1 MKRLFII
8 SFLLSFLAVSAVG
21 QEYVAKIADTDAW
34 MVNPNFSMPINNM
47 VAFQSME
54 YPETGVFVYAV
65 QNGHYPFD
73 DGSVFY
79 NYIKSS
85 NAKLKI
91 DEEIP
96 SLIVGQ
102 ATYLKVRYL
111 RYIANVDKKP
121 GNIQVWQFSDGNVE
135 YTIMSVSPS
144 SVNTA
149 VERFIADNLK
159 LLPPPKTS
167 EEEFIS
173 AVKELNELC
182 LQTKGFPLDDGVW
195 IINLEASPESKQLKR
210 TYKIDYSVPY
220 DYQVILLSRVGN
232 QAMVDEE
239 RNTALLV
246 QQAIEL
252 GYSLVNIWQNENGEF
267 LISHEFDLN
276 NR

>member
-1 MKRLFII
+1 MKRLLII
-8 SFLLSFLAVSAVG
+8 SVLLSFLAVSAVG

-34 MVNPNFSMPINNM
+34 MINPNFSMPINNM
-47 VAFQSME
+47 VAFISKE
-54 YPETGVFVYAV
+54 YPETGVIVYAV
-65 QNGHYPFD
+65 QNGHYPFEE
-73 DGSVFY
+73 GTVFY
-79 NYIKSS
+79 NFIKSS

-91 DEEIP
+91 DEEIL

-102 ATYLKVRYL
+102 TMYLKVRYI
-111 RYIANVDKKP
+111 RYIAHVDKKP
-121 GNIQVWQFSDGNVE
+121 GNIRVWQFSDGNVE
-135 YTIMSVSPS
+135 YTIISVCPN

-173 AVKELNELC
+173 AVKKSNELC
-182 LQTKGFPLDDGVW
+182 LQTKGIPLDDGVW
-195 IINLEASPESKQLKR
+195 IINVEASPESKQFKR
-210 TYKIDYSVPY
+210 TYKIDYSVPSE
-220 DYQVILLSRVGN
+220 YQEFLLSKAGN
-232 QAMVDEE
+232 QAIVDEE

-252 GYSLVNIWQNENGEF
+252 GYSLVNIWQDENGEF
-267 LISHEFDLN
+267 LISHELDLV